1 MSNIGRPTKYNR
13 EYHVPQVFKYCLAG
27 LTDTQIANLF
37 EISEATLNNWKNEYP
52 EFLESLKRG
61 KEDADSNVASMLYK
75 KAVGYK
81 EKRQVPIKVRETT
94 NGESSK
100 EKVEI
105 IEVEDYYPPETSAQ
119 IFWLKNRNPQMWR
132 DKREVEME
140 VENKNHF
147 DYSKL
152 SKQTIKELINA
163 EKGLTD
169 AEHSE

>member
-1 MSNIGRPTKYNR
+1 MSNIGRPTKYN
-13 EYHVPQVFKYCLAG
+13 
-27 LTDTQIANLF
+27 DTQIEKMF
-37 EISEATLNNWKNEYP
+37 EISEANYNKWKKEHP
-52 EFLESLKRG
+52 EFLESLKKG

-81 EKRQVPIKVRETT
+81 EKRQVPIKIRETT
-94 NGESSK
+94 NGEGSK

-152 SKQTIKELINA
+152 SDEAIKELINA